1 MRFWDLD
8 TKNWISEPILNHVNR
23 LSWFHT
29 AWEGNDSSSQSVN
42 LDAHFFIWEL
52 ILEIY
57 FFINSWHSPAE
68 STWRLRWISKL
79 TLAAVSCLEQLISFI
94 QPFCWW
100 KFAGFH
106 RLKGRR
112 DAVRQRAAWAHRIQL
127 LRMQRV
133 YPAGGTLDGCRE
145 EITWHPVL
153 SECSECWQGLLLI
166 PQIHSFT
173 LNFSSRW
180 QTGRLGK
187 LTLQGGCCDL
197 GSAVTQGQSCSSRW
211 GWKKLTKFGVG
222 QNLSWRLHGRFSLH
236 PPSSSSSWS
245 PA

>member
-57 FFINSWHSPAE
+57 FFINSWHSPAG

-112 DAVRQRAAWAHRIQL
+112 DPVRQRAAWAHRIQL
-127 LRMQRV
+127 LRMQQV
-133 YPAGGTLDGCRE
+133 YPAG
-145 EITWHPVL
+145 WH
-153 SECSECWQGLLLI
+153 
-166 PQIHSFT
+166 
-173 LNFSSRW
+173 
-180 QTGRLGK
+180 TGW
-187 LTLQGGCCDL
+187 LQGGDNMTP
-197 GSAVTQGQSCSSRW
+197 SAVRVQW
-211 GWKKLTKFGVG
+211 ALTGPAPD
-222 QNLSWRLHGRFSLH
+222 
-236 PPSSSSSWS
+236 PPNSQFY
-245 PA
+245 PELQQ